1 MNLNLYVQHFSY
13 ISNMAKYS
21 HSFLCSKWDRLWKH
35 VGIDIPEE
43 DRYYPYRATYDIEV
57 MLQSTDKRQ
66 SEKLDMTNIS

>member
-1 MNLNLYVQHFSY
+1 M
-13 ISNMAKYS
+13 
-21 HSFLCSKWDRLWKH
+21 WKH

-57 MLQSTDKRQ
+57 MLQPTDKRL